1 MSALILTTALTP
13 SGYCCTCDA
22 LPGWMVAHEGD
33 FEAFKAYV
41 EESLDFYIEGLEEDG
56 EPIPDE
62 LRGERHVEYHFDVQS
77 LLEHLRPLFTFS
89 ALERLTGI
97 NQKQLAHY
105 AAGRSTPRPAQA
117 EKFNAALN
125 ALGELLRSV
134 RV

>member
-41 EESLDFYIEGLEEDG
+41 EESLDFYIEGLEADG
-56 EPIPDE
+56 EPIPAE
-62 LRGERHVEYHFDVQS
+62 LQGERRVEYRFDMQS

-97 NQKQLAHY
+97 HQKQLAHY

-117 EKFNAALN
+117 EKFNAALH
-125 ALGELLRSV
+125 ALGERLTAV